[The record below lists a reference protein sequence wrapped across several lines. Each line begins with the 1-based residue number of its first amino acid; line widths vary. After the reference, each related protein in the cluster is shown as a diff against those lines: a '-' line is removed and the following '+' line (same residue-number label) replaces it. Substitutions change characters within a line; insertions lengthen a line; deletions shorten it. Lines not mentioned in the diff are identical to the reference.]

1 MLHCELLYPHRP
13 TVLILYFTTV
23 LSSLIML
30 VLDAI
35 VYISVYYTCVVEYVP
50 STCFIE
56 RFWVAAN
63 VLVGPCCP
71 APLYC
76 IDVDVYM
83 LYYWANKMM
92 MVMMMM

>member
-1 MLHCELLYPHRP
+1 MLHCELLYPYRP

-35 VYISVYYTCVVEYVP
+35 VYIFVHYTCVVEYVP

-56 RFWVAAN
+56 RFRAAAN
-63 VLVGPCCP
+63 VLVGP
-71 APLYC
+71 Y
-76 IDVDVYM
+76 
-83 LYYWANKMM
+83 
-92 MVMMMM
+92 